1 MTFHGYLAITR
12 PVNAVVSGL
21 AAALGYLIAKGTLV
35 PAALVLIPIVILITA
50 AGNVINDYYDAD
62 IDAINRPQR
71 PIPSG
76 EVTRSSARSYAITLF
91 LAGILLSLFANPL
104 CIAIAVVNSL
114 LLIAYAGKLKRI
126 PVSGNIAVSYL
137 AASIFVFGGA
147 FAGTAGLGRDL
158 PLAAIAAITFFA
170 MMARELLKDAEDIT
184 GDAVGGARTLP
195 MKIGIKS
202 TSRIAFA
209 CAVIATC
216 ISLVPGLWWGWG
228 GRYLVGIGVVDLVIL
243 AAVARALP
251 CTTPGCVT
259 ASRATVMVKAGMF
272 ASLVVFTLAALFM
285 N

>member
-1 MTFHGYLAITR
+1 MTFHGYLTITR

-21 AAALGYLIAKGTLV
+21 AAALGYLIATGTLV
-35 PAALVLIPIVILITA
+35 PASLVLIPIVILITA

-62 IDAINRPQR
+62 IDAINRPGR

-76 EVTRSSARSYAITLF
+76 EVTRSSARLYAITLF

-104 CIAIAVVNSL
+104 CSVIAVVNSL
-114 LLIAYAGKLKRI
+114 LLIAYAGKLKRV
-126 PVSGNIAVSYL
+126 PVYGNIAVSYL
-137 AASIFVFGGA
+137 AASIFLFGGA
-147 FAGTAGLGRDL
+147 FAGTAGLVRNL
-158 PLAAIAAITFFA
+158 PLAAITFFA
-170 MMARELLKDAEDIT
+170 MMARELLKDAEDIG

-195 MKIGIKS
+195 MKIGIRS
-202 TSRIAFA
+202 TNRIAFA
-209 CAVIATC
+209 CAVLAIC

-228 GRYLVGIGVVDLVIL
+228 GRYLVGIGVVDLFIL

-259 ASRATVMVKAGMF
+259 ASRATTLVKAGMF